1 MNALTQNTKIK
12 VSDINTLISE
22 CNNSVRKTGNESI
35 AGLKTFTDGMKAIEV
50 SNQTVDS
57 ATLFSTNT
65 GSIQHYWSSTDGGTA
80 NITNLPSKM
89 AFMLISYTYRYISAS
104 DYWVEQ
110 QLFQAG
116 KTYRRTIRSGT
127 VNGWTS
133 IWVA

>member
-1 MNALTQNTKIK
+1 MNSLTQNTKIN

-35 AGLKTFTDGMKAIEV
+35 AGLKTFTDGMKAIDV
-50 SNQTVDS
+50 NYQTVDS

-65 GSIQHYWSSTDGGTA
+65 GSIQHYWSSTDVGA
-80 NITNLPSKM
+80 NNITNLPSKK

-110 QLFQAG
+110 QLFQDG
-116 KTYRRTIRSGT
+116 KTYRRTIHSGT